1 MSHCQMCDGTNADC
15 TPCPGC
21 GHEATIAT
29 LTAERE
35 ALRAATRKVV
45 EAGDIMSML
54 FEVHWTVK
62 DTAEGVYASV
72 WNWKVA
78 LSDPVIVA
86 LGRE

>member
-1 MSHCQMCDGTNADC
+1 LGEPYEHRKENDVLSDAMKLKD
-15 TPCPGC
+15 
-21 GHEATIAT
+21 ATIAT